1 MTVVLSRNEYSN
13 GQFTVTT
20 LFGLKVIERL
30 LPHRPPFLM
39 VESVV
44 AYVGGDAPVLT
55 AERSIRPSEPMFSGA
70 EPPLCW
76 PSAYVIEGLGQS
88 CNLLSFIWTLERS
101 FAAKGLDPES
111 VCGALMGMEANNGDY
126 TTELLSK
133 FLEEGAM
140 KTFSKMGLLA
150 SVDVAVTGRVCAGEL
165 LRYEVRRSHVLGELS
180 RFTVRACV
188 GERVVVHG
196 AIVGAQLEGTA

>member
-1 MTVVLSRNEYSN
+1 VPALN
-13 GQFTVTT
+13 
-20 LFGLKVIERL
+20 
-30 LPHRPPFLM
+30 
-39 VESVV
+39 
-44 AYVGGDAPVLT
+44 
-55 AERSIRPSEPMFSGA
+55 AERPIRRSEPVFSGA

-88 CNLLSFIWTLERS
+88 CNLLSLIWTLERS
-101 FAAKGLDPES
+101 FVANGLDPKS

-150 SVDVAVTGRVCAGEL
+150 SVDVEVTGRVSAGEL
-165 LRYEVRRSHVLGELS
+165 LHYEVRRSHVLGALS
-180 RFTVRACV
+180 RFAVRACV
-188 GERVVVHG
+188 GDRVVVRG

>member
-1 MTVVLSRNEYSN
+1 M
-13 GQFTVTT
+13 TT

-44 AYVGGDAPVLT
+44 SYAGGDAPALN
-55 AERSIRPSEPMFSGA
+55 AERPIRRLEPVFAGA
-70 EPPLCW
+70 EPPLYW

-88 CNLLSFIWTLERS
+88 CNLLNLIWKLERI

-111 VCGALMGMEANNGDY
+111 VCGALMSMEADNSNY

-133 FLEEGAM
+133 FLIGGAM
-140 KTFSKMGLLA
+140 KTSSKMGLLA
-150 SVDVAVTGRVCAGEL
+150 SVDVEVIGRVCAGEL
-165 LRYEVRRSHVLGELS
+165 LRYEVRRSHVFGELS

-188 GERVVVHG
+188 GERVIVRG
-196 AIVGAQLEGTA
+196 AIVGARLEGAA

>member
-1 MTVVLSRNEYSN
+1 M
-13 GQFTVTT
+13 
-20 LFGLKVIERL
+20 FGLKIIERL

-55 AERSIRPSEPMFSGA
+55 AEHSIRPSEPVFSGA

-88 CNLLSFIWTLERS
+88 CNLLSRIWKLERS
-101 FAAKGLDPES
+101 FAAKGLDSENI
-111 VCGALMGMEANNGDY
+111 CRTLMSLEADNGDY

-150 SVDVAVTGRVCAGEL
+150 SVDVEVIGRVCAGEL
-165 LRYEVRRSHVLGELS
+165 LRYEVRRSHVLGALS
-180 RFTVRACV
+180 RFAVRAHV
-188 GERVVVHG
+188 GERVIVHG